1 MAVADEFIGIRA
13 EFFQDRVQQAIRQ
26 EVRDILLGEVK
37 GDAFKNMSR
46 YVQSS
51 DLRPVY
57 QIGEYLLAE
66 SIIGS
71 RAIKPNKT
79 LHLVWVVEQ
88 CGCLIEY
95 SSQSVFQ
102 TVPDMRRAGSQMTD
116 YGGRVMR
123 INASAYCSRAD
134 GVKNRGQLRFNIGDL
149 II

>member
-1 MAVADEFIGIRA
+1 MGVSDEFIGIRE
-13 EFFQDRVQQAIRQ
+13 EFSQDRAQQRQAVRQ

-37 GDAFKNMSR
+37 GDAFKNLSW

-51 DLRPVY
+51 NLRPVY
-57 QIGEYLLAE
+57 QVGEKFLSE

-79 LHLVWVVEQ
+79 LQIIWVVEQ

-95 SSQSVFQ
+95 SSQTVLQ
-102 TVPDMRRAGSQMTD
+102 TVPDMRRAGSQMSN

-123 INASAYCSRAD
+123 INTSAYCFRAD
-134 GVKNRGQLRFNIGDL
+134 GVKN
-149 II
+149 